1 MLHIVDIIEK
11 VFWRKWGKVKVNR
24 ERILALDLLRGAFLV
39 EIIAAHIVWRPSAY
53 TFISGGNQL
62 PASAAEGFFAISGVL
77 VGYLYGPRVLKD
89 TKKVFIKIWKRAGL
103 LWFLATFFTIF
114 YTAWA
119 VSTPDSQTYLTIYD
133 REAWRFLFNT
143 FTLRYS
149 FGWAEF
155 LNRYAM
161 FMLFAPFAV
170 WLIAKGRAWIVA
182 LGSFLIWFFLR
193 ETAFFLPFSAWQIV
207 FFFGIILGFY
217 LPHIEALFKS
227 FSKDRQRTIFRGV
240 LMSGLTTYMFSV
252 ILFLIIPMVLSWYA
266 PAMQLHDQAIS
277 YFDKTHLAPARIAV
291 GILWFV
297 TLYMLFRYYEQ
308 AISKKTYGVL
318 EVFGRQSLFV
328 YSFHAVVLFIIDL
341 YFIPPAG
348 TTIIRNT
355 IVTTAVLGIIY
366 VAAYYRGHVT
376 DYGKKLLRN
385 RSTTQ
390 IP

>member
-1 MLHIVDIIEK
+1 M
-11 VFWRKWGKVKVNR
+11 FWRKWGKAKVNR
-24 ERILALDLLRGAFLV
+24 ERILALDLLRGTFLV
-39 EIIAAHIVWRPSAY
+39 EIIAAHIAWHPSIY

-62 PASAAEGFFAISGVL
+62 PASAAEGFFAISGIL

-133 REAWRFLFNT
+133 REAWRFLLNT

-227 FSKDRQRTIFRGV
+227 LSKDRQRVVFRGV
-240 LMSGLTTYMFSV
+240 LMSGLATYIFSV
-252 ILFLIIPMVLSWYA
+252 TLFLIIPMVLSWYA

-348 TTIIRNT
+348 TTIVRNT

>member
-1 MLHIVDIIEK
+1 M
-11 VFWRKWGKVKVNR
+11 FWRKWGKAKVNR
-24 ERILALDLLRGAFLV
+24 ERILALDLLRGTFLV
-39 EIIAAHIVWRPSAY
+39 EIIAAHIAWHPSIY

-62 PASAAEGFFAISGVL
+62 PASAAEGFFAISGIL

-133 REAWRFLFNT
+133 REAWRFLLNT

-193 ETAFFLPFSAWQIV
+193 ETAFFLLFSAWQIV

-227 FSKDRQRTIFRGV
+227 LSKDRQRVVFRGV
-240 LMSGLTTYMFSV
+240 LMSGLATYIFSV
-252 ILFLIIPMVLSWYA
+252 TLFLIIPMVLSWYA

-348 TTIIRNT
+348 TTIVRNT